1 MRQPT
6 KKTRKISEQEAQE
19 RAINKLLA
27 DVPEEK
33 RGPIILAVVRKVGG
47 VTKMMYPDFETCP
60 HCGKQ
65 RLPVQAHNG
74 HRICRSCR
82 EWFSEQMPEQGV
94 A

>member
-74 HRICRSCR
+74 QRICRSCR
-82 EWFSEQMPEQGV
+82 NWFEPKAAV
-94 A
+94 